1 MHWAI
6 IELTIPI
13 SIFLHKSWWWPN
25 SYSCTVTC
33 PLTGPSLSCSP
44 WSWQVSSSSS
54 CSVLRHSSQQGK
66 IEQAKFV
73 DIIYLKRYC
82 HYEYLPISTTSRYNW
97 LWYSFFTFI
106 IILLMTLNSAINRQ
120 SFYLLLTICF
130 IYSNLKSNNQ
140 FLYPSINWLLNV
152 LAMTTTSVG
161 NMKGN

>member
-1 MHWAI
+1 M
-6 IELTIPI
+6 
-13 SIFLHKSWWWPN
+13 IFQFKLAR
-25 SYSCTVTC
+25 
-33 PLTGPSLSCSP
+33 PLTSPSLSCSP

-54 CSVLRHSSQQGK
+54 CSVLRHQDSSQQGK

-82 HYEYLPISTTSRYNW
+82 NYEYLPISTTSRYSW

-106 IILLMTLNSAINRQ
+106 IILLMTLNSAIIRQ

-152 LAMTTTSVG
+152 SAMTTTSVG
-161 NMKGN
+161 NMKGNKGRTLSLLYCNK

>member
-1 MHWAI
+1 MMSLLCH
-6 IELTIPI
+6 
-13 SIFLHKSWWWPN
+13 
-25 SYSCTVTC
+25 VTC

-54 CSVLRHSSQQGK
+54 SCSVLRHQDSSQQGK

-82 HYEYLPISTTSRYNW
+82 NYEYLPISTTSRYNW

-106 IILLMTLNSAINRQ
+106 IILLMTLNSAIIRQ

-161 NMKGN
+161 NMKGNKGRTLSLLYCNK